1 MCQSGGSTTRNDD
14 DDEHGA
20 DDTNRRRHSSYDS
33 EWIVE
38 NAADVRD
45 ASDDARNDV
54 ESRSDE
60 TNHADY
66 F

>member
-1 MCQSGGSTTRNDD
+1 MCQSGGSATRNDD
-14 DDEHGA
+14 EDTIGDDN
-20 DDTNRRRHSSYDS
+20 TNRRRHSSYDS

-45 ASDDARNDV
+45 ANDDARNDV